1 LIRGLRVVDLSTE
14 IAGPYCTKLLADG
27 GADVVKVESD
37 EGDPMRSWTA
47 SGAKLGDDDGALF
60 RFLNTSKRS
69 VVGELGD
76 GAVDELVAA
85 ADLVVE
91 SSMPA
96 GVDVGALHRA
106 NPELTVLSI
115 SPFGRRGPWSDR
127 PATEFT
133 LQAWCG
139 STGGRGV
146 PDGPPLHAGG
156 RLGEWVGGAYAA
168 VAAVAGVVRSRR
180 RGRGEH
186 VDLSLLECMC
196 LSMNT
201 YAPLFASFT
210 GWKPASG
217 PARTV
222 ELPSIEP
229 TADGYVG
236 FCTITGQQFRDF
248 LVLIERPDLLDDA
261 DLASAP
267 GRTRR
272 MHEFLDAVHPWTRR
286 HTTNEIIDLAT
297 LLRIPVAPIGTGE
310 TVTDFEHFR
319 ERGTFVTNPG
329 ADFVQ
334 PRVPYRIGDA
344 PRVGFR
350 PAPALGEHT
359 GSARW
364 PAREAGPKTE
374 PLAHQRRW
382 PAREAGPKTEPLAH
396 QRQWPAREAARGA
409 ESARPNGSP
418 DPLPLEGVRVLD
430 FTAFWAGP
438 AATHMLAAL
447 GADVIKVE
455 SIQRP
460 DGMRFTTTARPST
473 DRWWDWAPVFN
484 GANAGKRGVTLD
496 MTRPDGVSLAKRL
509 VAWADA
515 VVENFSPRVMEGFGL
530 DWEAVAAANPRAIM
544 VRMPAFGLTGPWRDR
559 TGFAQTM
566 EQVSGMAWV
575 TGLPDGPP
583 LIPRGTCDP
592 MAGMHAVLALMV
604 ALDERDRTGK
614 ATLVEMTMVEAAL
627 NAAAEQVVERSA
639 YGAALHRDANRGPV
653 AAPQGV
659 YACRGDEQWVALAVA
674 TDDQWLGLRR
684 AMGEP
689 TWAAHPALASAA
701 GRRGAHDG
709 LDEELAQWCSDHD
722 RDEVVELLADHG
734 VPAAPVLA
742 PREIA
747 HNPQMR
753 ARGFFETI
761 DHPVVGTHALP
772 GLPFRLS
779 DRRAGWLRLPPP
791 TLGQHNDEVLRDV
804 LGLDD
809 DEIGALRSDGIIGD
823 RPVGA

>member
-14 IAGPYCTKLLADG
+14 IAGPYCTKLLADA
-27 GADVVKVESD
+27 GADVVKVETG
-37 EGDPMRSWTA
+37 EGDPMRSWAA

-69 VVGELGD
+69 VVGALGD
-76 GAVDELVAA
+76 AAVDELVGV

-91 SSMPA
+91 STA
-96 GVDVGALHRA
+96 GPEGIDMEALRRV
-106 NPELTVLSI
+106 NPRLTVLSI
-115 SPFGRRGPWSDR
+115 SPFGRRGPWSER

-146 PDGPPLHAGG
+146 PDGPPLYAGG

-168 VAAVAGVVRSRR
+168 VGALAGVIRARR
-180 RGRGEH
+180 RRRGEH

-196 LSMNT
+196 MSMNT

-210 GWKPASG
+210 GWKPAPG
-217 PARTV
+217 PARTI

-248 LVLIERPDLLDDA
+248 LVLIERPDLLDDR
-261 DLASAP
+261 DLATAP

-272 MHEFLDAVHPWTRR
+272 MREFLDTVHPWTRR
-286 HTTNEIIDLAT
+286 RTTDEIIELAT
-297 LLRIPVAPIGTGE
+297 LMRIPVAPIGSGE
-310 TVTDFEHFR
+310 TVTGFEHFR
-319 ERGTFVTNPG
+319 ERETFVSHPG
-329 ADFVQ
+329 GDFVQ
-334 PRVPYRIGDA
+334 PRVPYRIGDQ
-344 PRVGFR
+344 PRPAFR

-359 GSARW
+359 GTVRW

-374 PLAHQRRW
+374 PLARERQW
-382 PAREAGPKTEPLAH
+382 PAREAGPTDW
-396 QRQWPAREAARGA
+396 QGARGA
-409 ESARPNGSP
+409 ESAQPEG
-418 DPLPLEGVRVLD
+418 DPLPLDGVRVLD

-438 AATHMLAAL
+438 AATHMLAGL

-460 DGMRFTTTARPST
+460 DGMRFTTTARPSV
-473 DRWWDWAPVFN
+473 DRWWEWGPVFN
-484 GANAGKRGVTLD
+484 GANAGKRDVTLD
-496 MTRPDGVSLAKRL
+496 MTRPEGLAVAKRL

-530 DWEAVAAANPRAIM
+530 DGEAVAAANPRAIM
-544 VRMPAFGLTGPWRDR
+544 VRMPAFGLSGPWRDR

-575 TGLPDGPP
+575 TGLADGPP

-592 MAGMHAVLALMV
+592 MAGMHAVFALLV
-604 ALDERDRTGK
+604 ALEDRDRTGRG
-614 ATLVEMTMVEAAL
+614 AMVEVTMVEAAL

-639 YGAALHRDANRGPV
+639 YGTLLRRDGNRGPV

-659 YACRGDEQWVALAVA
+659 YACRGEEQWVALAVA
-674 TDDQWLGLRR
+674 NDEQWLGLRR
-684 AMGEP
+684 SMGEP
-689 TWAAHPALASAA
+689 TWAAHPALAGAD
-701 GRRGAHDG
+701 GRHGAHDR
-709 LDEELAQWCSDHD
+709 LDEELAGWCAERD
-722 RDEVVELLADHG
+722 RDQLVEHLADHG

-742 PREIA
+742 PRDIA
-747 HNPQMR
+747 HNPQLR
-753 ARGFFETI
+753 GRGFFETVE
-761 DHPVVGTHALP
+761 HPVVGIHDLP

-779 DRRAGWLRLPPP
+779 ERDAGWLRSPPP
-791 TLGQHNDEVLRDV
+791 TLGQHNEEVLRHV
-804 LGLDD
+804 VGLRE
-809 DEIGALRSDGIIGD
+809 DEIEALRADGIVGD
-823 RPVGA
+823 RPVGV